1 MWVGDTIY
9 FLSDRNGPV
18 SLFAYDT
25 KTRQVSEAVAN
36 HGLDFK
42 SASAGPGAIVYEQF
56 GSLHVYDLN
65 TRQVK
70 DVNIRVAGDL
80 PHVQPHFVKV
90 DAKDIHNIELSP
102 TGVRAV
108 LEAHGDILTVPS
120 DKGDVRDLTNTTAVE
135 ERDPAWAPN
144 GKWIA
149 YFSDAS
155 GEYGLELR
163 DQSGLGDVRKISLG
177 NPPSFFYSPKWSPDS
192 NKIAYTDKRLSL
204 WYVDVNKGAPVKV
217 DTNLFETPERTLDPE
232 WAPDSQWLTYTK
244 LLPNHL
250 HAVFVYSL
258 ASGKSFQITDGMS
271 DTRYPNFDA
280 NGKYLYFLASTDV
293 GLSADWL
300 DMSSLNRPVS
310 SSAYVVVL
318 RKDLPSPLA
327 PESDEEKVAEEQK
340 KSDQDKPLG
349 EVKTKKKSKA
359 ADEEEASA
367 EDQENGSSQGK
378 KEEPVVVRVDMDNIS
393 QRILALPIP
402 ARNYVDLQAGK
413 TGELFLLEAPP
424 VLSEEDFQ
432 NPKMVLH
439 KFTLKKR
446 KVDKFVDGIADFRL
460 SHDGK
465 KLLYRKGEQWIIAST
480 DAPPKPSADEPKP
493 GEGPLKLENLQVMWI
508 PGRSGTRCITRYGA
522 SSATSSTTRI
532 ITDSTCR
539 PPPRNMPLT

>member
-1 MWVGDTIY
+1 MATAMSTWCRRRGVCLAALLTIRGRTRFWAGRQTAKASSSAHRATALFPSLTAFSPWLSGHGFPNELPLPSGEEASFSPDGAQLAYVPHPQWEPGWKHYRGGQTTPIWIVNLATSRIEATIPRDNSNDSHPMWVGDTIY

-18 SLFAYDT
+18 SLFAYNT
-25 KTRQVSEAVAN
+25 ATRQVSEAVAN

-217 DTNLFETPERTLDPE
+217 DTNLFETPERTLDPQ
-232 WAPDSQWLTYTK
+232 WAPDSEWLTYTK

-280 NGKYLYFLASTDV
+280 NGKYLYF
-293 GLSADWL
+293 
-300 DMSSLNRPVS
+300 R
-310 SSAYVVVL
+310 
-318 RKDLPSPLA
+318 
-327 PESDEEKVAEEQK
+327 
-340 KSDQDKPLG
+340 
-349 EVKTKKKSKA
+349 
-359 ADEEEASA
+359 
-367 EDQENGSSQGK
+367 
-378 KEEPVVVRVDMDNIS
+378 
-393 QRILALPIP
+393 
-402 ARNYVDLQAGK
+402 
-413 TGELFLLEAPP
+413 
-424 VLSEEDFQ
+424 
-432 NPKMVLH
+432 
-439 KFTLKKR
+439 
-446 KVDKFVDGIADFRL
+446 
-460 SHDGK
+460 
-465 KLLYRKGEQWIIAST
+465 
-480 DAPPKPSADEPKP
+480 
-493 GEGPLKLENLQVMWI
+493 
-508 PGRSGTRCITRYGA
+508 
-522 SSATSSTTRI
+522 
-532 ITDSTCR
+532 
-539 PPPRNMPLT
+539 